1 MKKQIFSY
9 NKPQQDKS
17 EVFIKPSKQS
27 IKESKEIIKRL
38 KAEIEKKHTKEVIRN
53 VLRRSVGQ

>member
-17 EVFIKPSKQS
+17 EVLLSLQNNL
-27 IKESKEIIKRL
+27 L
-38 KAEIEKKHTKEVIRN
+38 KKAKKSSN
-53 VLRRSVGQ
+53 A